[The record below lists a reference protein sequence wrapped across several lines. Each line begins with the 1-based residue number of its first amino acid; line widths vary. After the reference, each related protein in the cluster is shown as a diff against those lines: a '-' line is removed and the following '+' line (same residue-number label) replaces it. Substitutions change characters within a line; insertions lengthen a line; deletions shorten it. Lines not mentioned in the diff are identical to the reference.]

1 MNVQMAAVVG
11 GVAFLL
17 SLLAGL
23 LGGVPF
29 FDVFLRALFWAAFG
43 FGGALGVEALLK
55 SLVPDL
61 FVPSEPVS
69 SDGEPSGP
77 RSVDITLDEDEG
89 PRRGGFIEEVDQDEI
104 PVSRYQDEPAPVSE
118 MAVRSPEAP
127 APSPAAPS
135 AEADEEMPEIGSFL
149 DAFKPGATDGETD
162 GEASAPELGEYV
174 PSDTSGSSGRG
185 EVTIDGEVQDPA
197 ILAKAVQTVMKRDA
211 QGN

>member
-1 MNVQMAAVVG
+1 MNLQMAAVVG

-29 FDVFLRALFWAAFG
+29 FDVVLRALFWAAFG

-61 FVPSEPVS
+61 FAPSDPGAT
-69 SDGEPSGP
+69 DPDPQGP
-77 RSVDITLDEDEG
+77 RSVDITLDEDEE

-104 PVSRYQDEPAPVSE
+104 PQSRYRDETPVSE
-118 MAVRSPEAP
+118 ASVRSPEASVP
-127 APSPAAPS
+127 APAAP
-135 AEADEEMPEIGSFL
+135 AGEPEEEMPEIGSFL
-149 DAFKPGATDGETD
+149 DAFKPGAPD
-162 GEASAPELGEYV
+162 GEAEAGTAAPELGEYV
-174 PSDTSGSSGRG
+174 PSDTSGSSGRA
-185 EVTIDGEVQDPA
+185 EVTIDGEAQDPA